1 MKDIEVS
8 LFKSY
13 LFEKDIKSNPTCRAS
28 TVYFF
33 LFLMH
38 IKVIAIYM
46 NIKGLVNCLINEL
59 RNFESTCKTLL
70 DINYPKGKLF
80 EGTRFF

>member
-28 TVYFF
+28 TVYFLF

-46 NIKGLVNCLINEL
+46 NIKGLVNCLINEV
-59 RNFESTCKTLL
+59 RNFESTYKTL
-70 DINYPKGKLF
+70 
-80 EGTRFF
+80 

>member
-13 LFEKDIKSNPTCRAS
+13 YLKRILNQIRHAVRVLYIF
-28 TVYFF
+28 
-33 LFLMH
+33 FLMH

-46 NIKGLVNCLINEL
+46 NIKGLVNCLINEV
-59 RNFESTCKTLL
+59 RNFESTCKTL
-70 DINYPKGKLF
+70 
-80 EGTRFF
+80 

>member
-28 TVYFF
+28 TVYLFF
-33 LFLMH
+33 VFN
-38 IKVIAIYM
+38 AYQSYC
-46 NIKGLVNCLINEL
+46 NIHEYQGSC
-59 RNFESTCKTLL
+59 
-70 DINYPKGKLF
+70 KLF
-80 EGTRFF
+80 D